1 MGETKRKIGRERELR
16 DGKKERKKRGKEG
29 KEEVKEKVRD
39 FIKREKKRG

>member
-1 MGETKRKIGRERELR
+1 MGEAKRKIGRENELR

-39 FIKREKKRG
+39 FIEREKKRG